1 VRSADRSTRRQP
13 KRSRRTRNGTIVHW
27 PKGIKGK
34 GEIRNQ
40 FHHVIDVAPT
50 PLEVAGLPAPSFVNG
65 IEQAPHEGVSMA
77 YSFTD
82 AKAADRHELQYFEI
96 FGNRGIYHK
105 GWTAVTKHST
115 PWVLAKTPPLD
126 DDVWELYGPD
136 DWSQA
141 RNLAKQNPKKL
152 AELQRLFLIEAA
164 KHHVLPI
171 DDRRVERIM
180 ADLAGRPQLIKGN
193 SQVLSAAWVA

>member
-1 VRSADRSTRRQP
+1 
-13 KRSRRTRNGTIVHW
+13 
-27 PKGIKGK
+27 
-34 GEIRNQ
+34 
-40 FHHVIDVAPT
+40 
-50 PLEVAGLPAPSFVNG
+50 
-65 IEQAPHEGVSMA
+65 
-77 YSFTD
+77 
-82 AKAADRHELQYFEI
+82 
-96 FGNRGIYHK
+96 
-105 GWTAVTKHST
+105 
-115 PWVLAKTPPLD
+115 LD